1 LIKKQYRYLFLGV
14 MIGVIF
20 SIVMFSGFDSVT
32 ASEISFNIFQEC
44 GRDNDCVHMQMM
56 ELSETESKDV
66 VLFVANNITYLWE
79 KEQFN
84 CHQVAHHMGMFLI
97 KYYDGDFVTALSEVE
112 NVCGNS
118 LYHGIMENYLPTKV
132 LHDDISVEDLDIVIP
147 CITFDKSQT
156 SNTFRQCVHGIG
168 HGLAVVYEFDVIEA
182 VKRCDEFENS
192 RARYECADGLFMQNQ
207 NQYFGNTGK
216 GAYRENDLLYPCNF
230 VTDVEFQEACYQYQ
244 GNIILSRNNFS
255 YTDTF
260 KICEELPI
268 EDSRQ
273 GCTRT
278 VSQYMTDWYFSND
291 FYKIV
296 QMCNDVNTNHP
307 NSCIESAVYS
317 LILYGD
323 ADPMKVLCPLFQ
335 GEQREYCEYANN
347 WVLQDNDLI

>member
-1 LIKKQYRYLFLGV
+1 
-14 MIGVIF
+14 MTSVIF
-20 SIVMFSGFDSVT
+20 SLVMFGGFDNVN

-44 GRDNDCVHMQMM
+44 GRDKDCVHKQMM
-56 ELSETESKDV
+56 ELSENASEDV
-66 VLFVANNITYLWE
+66 VLFVANNLTYLWE
-79 KEQFN
+79 KEQYP

-97 KYYDGDFVTALSEVE
+97 GYYNGDFVTALSEVE

-118 LYHGIMENYLPTKV
+118 LYHGIMENYLPTK
-132 LHDDISVEDLDIVIP
+132 LLLDDITVEELDIVTP

-156 SNTFRQCVHGIG
+156 SNTFRQCVHGVG

-182 VKRCDEFENS
+182 VKRCDGFENP
-192 RARYECADGLFMQNQ
+192 RARYECADGLFMQNH
-207 NQYFGNTGK
+207 NQYFENTGK
-216 GAYRENDLLYPCNF
+216 GAYREDDLLYPCNF

-260 KICEELPI
+260 KICEELPA

-278 VSQYMTDWYFSND
+278 VSQYMTDWYFSNN
-291 FYKIV
+291 FEKIV
-296 QMCNDVNTNHP
+296 EMCNDVNTNHP

-317 LILYGD
+317 LIIYAD
-323 ADPMKVLCPLFQ
+323 KDPMIVLCPLFR
-335 GEQREYCEYANN
+335 GEQRQYCEQMNY
-347 WVLQDNDLI
+347 WVLNDNDRI